1 MSDPRNIML
10 VIAYDGTDFCGWQ
23 RQAVGSTIQGA
34 LEEAL
39 ATMTSED
46 VSLQG
51 AGRTDAG
58 VHALAMAANFFTGTN
73 IPCAGFLKGLNSML
87 PPAIR
92 ILKAEEAAAYFH
104 ARRSALAKTYSYNVF
119 CGPVQLPSE
128 RLYAVQVYARLD
140 TEAMAA
146 GLEYLLGEQDFS
158 SFEAA
163 GSRDLLLENGR
174 GAVRTILEAQLK
186 ISGPQ
191 QDRLRFVI
199 KGDGFLRHMVRNIV
213 GTLLEVGKG
222 RFPAAEIKNIL
233 AARDRDAAGP
243 TAPAHG
249 LFLMKVH
256 YQ

>member
-1 MSDPRNIML
+1 MSDPRNIKL
-10 VIAYDGTDFCGWQ
+10 VIAYDGTDFHGWQ
-23 RQAVGSTIQGA
+23 RQAVGATIQGT

-39 ATMTSED
+39 ATMTSAD

-58 VHALAMAANFFTGTN
+58 VHALAMVANFITGTN

-92 ILKAEEAAAYFH
+92 ILKAEEAAADFH

-128 RLYAVQVYARLD
+128 RLYATQVYVRLD

-146 GLEYLLGEQDFS
+146 GLEYLLGEHDFS

-186 ISGPQ
+186 IADP
-191 QDRLRFVI
+191 QDRLRFI
-199 KGDGFLRHMVRNIV
+199 FKGDGFLRHMVRNIV

-222 RFPAAEIKNIL
+222 RFAAAEIKNIL
-233 AARDRDAAGP
+233 AARDRGAAGP

-256 YQ
+256 YP

>member
-1 MSDPRNIML
+1 MSDLRNIKL
-10 VIAYDGTDFCGWQ
+10 VVAYDGTDFLGWQ
-23 RQAVGSTIQGA
+23 RQAVGPTIQGS
-34 LEEAL
+34 LEEGL

-46 VSLQG
+46 VSLNG

-58 VHALAMAANFFTGTN
+58 VHALAMVANFFTATN
-73 IPCAGFLKGLNSML
+73 IPCTGFLKGLNSML
-87 PPAIR
+87 PSAIR
-92 ILKAEEAAAYFH
+92 ILKVEEAAADFH

-128 RLYAVQVYARLD
+128 RLYATQVHGRLD

-146 GLEYLLGEQDFS
+146 GLEYLLGQHDFS

-163 GSRDLLLENGR
+163 GSRDPLVENGR
-174 GAVRTILEAQLK
+174 GAVRTLFAAQLK
-186 ISGPQ
+186 IAEPA
-191 QDRLRFVI
+191 DRLRFVF

-222 RFPAAEIKNIL
+222 RRAAVELRDIL
-233 AARDRDAAGP
+233 AAKDRGAAGP